1 MVNGQPIINP
11 AALVDLLA
19 SDPAA
24 LARLRTLV
32 VPEPEPRGGPYM
44 TPDEA
49 AEFLRC
55 TRKRVYDLAGSGRLA
70 RYGEGR
76 RLLLKR
82 AEVEALARG
91 WGAS

>member
-1 MVNGQPIINP
+1 MNGQSIINP

-24 LARLRTLV
+24 LEHLRTLV
-32 VPEPEPRGGPYM
+32 APDPVPHGGPYM

-70 RYGEGR
+70 RYGDGR

-82 AEVEALARG
+82 TEVEALARG

>member
-1 MVNGQPIINP
+1 MVNGPPIINP
-11 AALVDLLA
+11 AALVDLIA

-32 VPEPEPRGGPYM
+32 EPAPASGAGPYM

-49 AEFLRC
+49 AEYLRC
-55 TRKRVYDLAGSGRLA
+55 TRKRVYDLVGSRRLA

-76 RLLLKR
+76 RLLLRR
-82 AEVEALARG
+82 ADVEALAAADGR
-91 WGAS
+91 